1 MNAAIGLVRVAKCG
15 MFMLYFCAVLGEC
28 VSNGCHQL
36 TFVVACAEALLRG
49 YTVSLFSCIAPLQ
62 GASKVDRCTVDCL
75 ELVVCY

>member
-36 TFVVACAEALLRG
+36 TFVVACAEVLLG
-49 YTVSLFSCIAPLQ
+49 GVHSVTLFLYSPSPVHGGEGLA
-62 GASKVDRCTVDCL
+62 R
-75 ELVVCY
+75 

>member
-36 TFVVACAEALLRG
+36 TFEVVCVGTLLRVHSV
-49 YTVSLFSCIAPLQ
+49 TLF
-62 GASKVDRCTVDCL
+62 
-75 ELVVCY
+75 LV